1 MIRGIRCL
9 PGGSAWKLETWG
21 GGRRTDVMGFVK
33 DDDTVLAHFL
43 GYLVCDL
50 GVEEV
55 VEGVDDDVCVW

>member
-1 MIRGIRCL
+1 M
-9 PGGSAWKLETWG
+9 ETWG